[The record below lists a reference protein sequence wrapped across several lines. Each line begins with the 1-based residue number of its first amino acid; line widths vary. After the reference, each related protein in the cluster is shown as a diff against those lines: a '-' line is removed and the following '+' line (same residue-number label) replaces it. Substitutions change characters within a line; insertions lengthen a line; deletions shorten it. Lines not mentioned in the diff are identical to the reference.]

1 MDKLKSD
8 DLNFLF
14 LINKCTFLLEY
25 VDIYYQ
31 KEILNDINRF
41 IKNLNDNFSKQYFE
55 NDNIKKDK
63 KCEILNKYFENLI
76 KEQLL

>member
-41 IKNLNDNFSKQYFE
+41 IKNLNDNFSK
-55 NDNIKKDK
+55 DIV
-63 KCEILNKYFENLI
+63 
-76 KEQLL
+76 